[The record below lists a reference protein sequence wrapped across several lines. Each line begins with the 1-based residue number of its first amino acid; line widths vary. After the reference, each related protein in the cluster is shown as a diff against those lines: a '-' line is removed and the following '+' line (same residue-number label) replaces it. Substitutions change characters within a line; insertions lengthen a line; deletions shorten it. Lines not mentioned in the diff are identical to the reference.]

1 MFNVGDIG
9 GFRVLYA
16 TLYRIARQPD
26 PKGGWLGDAGLQP
39 PRLATARL
47 HPFALLILLEQFRG
61 QNY

>member
-39 PRLATARL
+39 PRAYAL